1 MNIALILSVDFYIS
15 LIVWC
20 MGDDE
25 IKFFAS
31 NVSKNVFG
39 EQVKIQISSLQLRL
53 YEPQM
58 VTRVRH
64 TVGTS

>member
-1 MNIALILSVDFYIS
+1 
-15 LIVWC
+15 

-25 IKFFAS
+25 IKFFTS